1 MTELKPTTRAKIS
14 LHNGS
19 VELEGSEAFVRAYLD
34 EYKVL
39 LIGDVATRDSKPATT
54 STPPS
59 QTRKSTP
66 TKSKTG
72 NKKTGNKKKTSK
84 VSAERFDIHGSDNT
98 RSLEDFIKEKK
109 PGRPNAEKMLVIG
122 YYISEVL
129 GAKKFSEGQIEYA
142 YKMLKYKRP
151 EHLHQIMINAKNEKD
166 WFEPVDEN
174 GVWALTRTGDIFVSD
189 DLPRPES

>member
-1 MTELKPTTRAKIS
+1 MAELKPTTRAKIS
-14 LHNGS
+14 LLNGS
-19 VELEGSEAFVRAYLD
+19 VELEGSEEFVRAYLD
-34 EYKVL
+34 EYKAL
-39 LIGDVATRDSKPATT
+39 LIGDVATSDSKPATT
-54 STPPS
+54 STPLS

-66 TKSKTG
+66 TKS
-72 NKKTGNKKKTSK
+72 KTGNKKKTSK

-98 RSLEDFIKEKK
+98 QSLEDFIKEKN

-122 YYISEVL
+122 YYISEIL

-174 GVWALTRTGDIFVSD
+174 GAWVLTRAGDIFVSD
-189 DLPRPES
+189 ELPKTES

>member
-1 MTELKPTTRAKIS
+1 MTEVNPTTKAKIS

-34 EYKVL
+34 EYKAL
-39 LIGDVATRDSKPATT
+39 LIGDVATSNSKPATT

-59 QTRKSTP
+59 QTQKSTS
-66 TKSKTG
+66 TKSKS
-72 NKKTGNKKKTSK
+72 GNKKKTSK
-84 VSAERFDIHGSDNT
+84 VSAERFDIHGEDNT
-98 RSLEDFIKEKK
+98 QSLEDFIKEKN
-109 PGRPNAEKMLVIG
+109 PGRPNAEKIAVIG
-122 YYISEVL
+122 YYISEIL
-129 GAKKFSEGQIEYA
+129 GADKFSEGQIEYA

-151 EHLHQIMINAKNEKD
+151 EHLRQIIINAKNEKD

-189 DLPRPES
+189 ELPRTES